1 MYFSF
6 RTKWLRIHDPADL
19 PSDIRWQN
27 VPYSSGRRF
36 IRKFFSII
44 IALIVILASFGIV
57 IGAKYAQMEIDK
69 TFNSNVDCGF
79 ISYDLEEMT
88 TEYNDDS
95 ITLRNKVKTY
105 CYCQSYMFSNGIT
118 KTQTF
123 GITGSTGSKTPC
135 YDWVEKYIY
144 SQSLMVATFIL
155 VPFINVVL
163 SILLRLLTEMER
175 NKSVSINASSLM
187 WKSFLL
193 QFINTV
199 RNNFFF
205 KFSNFFTNFLFL
217 YKFSIFFKFS
227 LILGYSHFNCKCIH

>member
-1 MYFSF
+1 
-6 RTKWLRIHDPADL
+6 
-19 PSDIRWQN
+19 
-27 VPYSSGRRF
+27 
-36 IRKFFSII
+36 
-44 IALIVILASFGIV
+44 LASFGIV
-57 IGAKYAQMEIDK
+57 IGTKYAQMEIDK
-69 TFNSNVDCGF
+69 TFNSNVDCSF
-79 ISYDLEEMT
+79 ISYDLDEMIE
-88 TEYNDDS
+88 EYNDNT

-105 CYCQSYMFSNGIT
+105 CYCQSYMFSNGISN
-118 KTQTF
+118 TQSFT
-123 GITGSTGSKTPC
+123 ITGSQKPC

-199 RNNFFF
+199 
-205 KFSNFFTNFLFL
+205 
-217 YKFSIFFKFS
+217 IP
-227 LILGYSHFNCKCIH
+227 

>member
-6 RTKWLRIHDPADL
+6 RTKWLRIHDPVDL
-19 PSDIRWQN
+19 PTDIRWQN

-79 ISYDLEEMT
+79 ISYDLEEMQN
-88 TEYNDDS
+88 EYNDDS

-105 CYCQSYMFSNGIT
+105 CYCQSYMFSNGIS

-123 GITGSTGSKTPC
+123 SISGSTGTTGATGATVMKTPC

-199 RNNFFF
+199 RNYFFF
-205 KFSNFFTNFLFL
+205 KFS
-217 YKFSIFFKFS
+217 IF
-227 LILGYSHFNCKCIH
+227 

>member
-6 RTKWLRIHDPADL
+6 RTKWLRIHDPVDL
-19 PSDIRWQN
+19 PTDIRWQN

-79 ISYDLEEMT
+79 ISYDLGEMQN
-88 TEYNDDS
+88 EYNDDS

-105 CYCQSYMFSNGIT
+105 CYCQSYFFNNGIT

-123 GITGSTGSKTPC
+123 SISGSTGATVMKTPC

-199 RNNFFF
+199 NYFFLIF
-205 KFSNFFTNFLFL
+205 RFF
-217 YKFSIFFKFS
+217 
-227 LILGYSHFNCKCIH
+227 